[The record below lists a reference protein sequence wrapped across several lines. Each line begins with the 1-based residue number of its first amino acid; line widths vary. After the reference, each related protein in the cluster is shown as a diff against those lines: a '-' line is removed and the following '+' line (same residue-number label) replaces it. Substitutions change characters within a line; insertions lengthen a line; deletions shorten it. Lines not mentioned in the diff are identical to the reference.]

1 MRALCTL
8 ASVLFLATSRALS
21 LLSGVPILL
30 GFLDY
35 SKKEAGVGP
44 VFWPT
49 GDYEK
54 DLEEIKAFYRTKKG
68 RFPAQGVR

>member
-1 MRALCTL
+1 
-8 ASVLFLATSRALS
+8 V
-21 LLSGVPILL
+21 V
-30 GFLDY
+30 
-35 SKKEAGVGP
+35 
-44 VFWPT
+44 WPT